1 MNDWLFAILVIT
13 IATLVGVIIA
23 FLVHKTFENMEKT
36 SGYFEQIAKDLIRV
50 NELIQEGEQM
60 AISLENWRNK

>member
-1 MNDWLFAILVIT
+1 MNWILAILIIGAAVFIGT
-13 IATLVGVIIA
+13 AIA

-36 SGYFEQIAKDLIRV
+36 SEYFEQIAKDLTRI

-60 AISLENWRNK
+60 VMSLESWRNK